1 MSQHLL
7 SELRGLVCPMVTP
20 FAADGALDLA
30 AARQVVD
37 FLIAHGV
44 QVLFPA
50 GSTGEGALLTQAE
63 REALAAAVVDQA
75 AGRVPVIVYTGA
87 ITTAETVALTRH
99 AQAIGA
105 SAASVITPYFFT
117 YDEESVFAHYLAVA
131 QAVPDFPVFVYAFP
145 GNAKNDISPALLA
158 RLRAAAPNI
167 AGFKS
172 SNGDLIRFQEYMDA
186 IGPGGV
192 PLCGVDG
199 LMLPALALGSM
210 GQVSGNSNAVPELFR
225 RVYDAFR
232 AGDLEAARAAQ
243 AAVNRARR
251 ALHDGVHLA
260 YFKAALTLRGV
271 PGGRVRAPMRELT
284 PAQIDQLR
292 ADLQTLGVL

>member
-1 MSQHLL
+1 
-7 SELRGLVCPMVTP
+7 MVTP

-75 AGRVPVIVYTGA
+75 AGRVPVIVHTGA

-145 GNAKNDISPALLA
+145 GNAKNDVSPVLLA
-158 RLRAAAPNI
+158 RLRAA
-167 AGFKS
+167 
-172 SNGDLIRFQEYMDA
+172 QT
-186 IGPGGV
+186 
-192 PLCGVDG
+192 
-199 LMLPALALGSM
+199 
-210 GQVSGNSNAVPELFR
+210 
-225 RVYDAFR
+225 
-232 AGDLEAARAAQ
+232 
-243 AAVNRARR
+243 AVNRARR
-251 ALHDGVHLA
+251 ALRDGVHLA

-271 PGGRVRAPMRELT
+271 PAGRVRAPMRELA

-292 ADLQTLGVL
+292 ADLQGLGVL

>member
-1 MSQHLL
+1 MSQHPL
-7 SELRGLVCPMVTP
+7 SDIRGLVCPMVTP

-75 AGRVPVIVYTGA
+75 AGRVPVIVHTGA

-172 SNGDLIRFQEYMDA
+172 SNGDLIRFQEYIDA

-199 LMLPALALGSM
+199 LMLAALALGSV
-210 GQVSGNSNAVPELFR
+210 GQVSGNSNATPELFR
-225 RVYDAFR
+225 RVYDTFR

-243 AAVNRARR
+243 TAVNRARR
-251 ALHDGVHLA
+251 ALRDGVHLA

-271 PGGRVRAPMRELT
+271 PAGRVRAPMRELA

-292 ADLQTLGVL
+292 ADLQGLGVL